1 MRGKVI
7 FLTTFFIM
15 FVGHFFSQNII
26 TWELLKDVEFD
37 EIWSEEFQAYYMV
50 PKFSKSVKEMDG
62 KEVQIRGFIIP
73 VDIVQDYY
81 VLSANPYSSC
91 FFCGQAGPES
101 VMEIQMIKKY
111 GCKKIYFA
119 SCAPIIKNTNQ
130 YGIYIPTQEELIS
143 FQRTEEEIRQE
154 GCKGIEEG
162 CKERFKGIEER

>member
-1 MRGKVI
+1 MKGKVI
-7 FLTTFFIM
+7 LLTTFFIM
-15 FVGHFFSQNII
+15 FMSHFFSQNII

-50 PKFSKSVKEMDG
+50 PKFSNSVKEMDG

-111 GCKKIYFA
+111 EGLRMDQVITFQGTLRLNIDDIYQLNYILEEA
-119 SCAPIIKNTNQ
+119 QII
-130 YGIYIPTQEELIS
+130 E
-143 FQRTEEEIRQE
+143 
-154 GCKGIEEG
+154 
-162 CKERFKGIEER
+162 

>member
-1 MRGKVI
+1 MRNKIILVI
-7 FLTTFFIM
+7 TISLFFINNI
-15 FVGHFFSQNII
+15 FSQNII
-26 TWELLKDVEFD
+26 TWELLKNVEFD

-50 PKFSKSVKEMDG
+50 PKFSESVKEMDG

-111 GCKKIYFA
+111 EGLRMDQVITYKGTLKLNVDDIYQL
-119 SCAPIIKNTNQ
+119 N
-130 YGIYIPTQEELIS
+130 YILEDA
-143 FQRTEEEIRQE
+143 EIVE
-154 GCKGIEEG
+154 
-162 CKERFKGIEER
+162 

>member
-1 MRGKVI
+1 MRNKI
-7 FLTTFFIM
+7 ILATTFFLFFISNI
-15 FVGHFFSQNII
+15 FSQNII
-26 TWELLKDVEFD
+26 TWELLKNVEFD

-50 PKFSKSVKEMDG
+50 PKFSESVKEMDG

-111 GCKKIYFA
+111 EGLRMDQVITYKGTLKLNVDDIYQLNYILEDA
-119 SCAPIIKNTNQ
+119 EII
-130 YGIYIPTQEELIS
+130 E
-143 FQRTEEEIRQE
+143 
-154 GCKGIEEG
+154 
-162 CKERFKGIEER
+162 

>member
-7 FLTTFFIM
+7 LLTTFFIM

-101 VMEIQMIKKY
+101 VMEIQMVKKY
-111 GCKKIYFA
+111 EGLRMDQVITFQGTLRLNIEDIYQLNYILEEAKI
-119 SCAPIIKNTNQ
+119 
-130 YGIYIPTQEELIS
+130 
-143 FQRTEEEIRQE
+143 
-154 GCKGIEEG
+154 IE
-162 CKERFKGIEER
+162 

>member
-1 MRGKVI
+1 MKGKEI
-7 FLTTFFIM
+7 LLTTFFIM
-15 FVGHFFSQNII
+15 FMGHFFSQNII

-111 GCKKIYFA
+111 EGLRMDQVITFQGTLRLNIDDIYQLNYILEEA
-119 SCAPIIKNTNQ
+119 QII
-130 YGIYIPTQEELIS
+130 E
-143 FQRTEEEIRQE
+143 
-154 GCKGIEEG
+154 
-162 CKERFKGIEER
+162 

>member
-1 MRGKVI
+1 MRNKIILATI
-7 FLTTFFIM
+7 FFLF
-15 FVGHFFSQNII
+15 FVGNIFSQNII
-26 TWELLKDVEFD
+26 TWELLKNVEFD

-111 GCKKIYFA
+111 EGLRMDQVITYKGTLKLNVDDIYQLNYILEDA
-119 SCAPIIKNTNQ
+119 EII
-130 YGIYIPTQEELIS
+130 E
-143 FQRTEEEIRQE
+143 
-154 GCKGIEEG
+154 
-162 CKERFKGIEER
+162 

>member
-1 MRGKVI
+1 MKGKVI
-7 FLTTFFIM
+7 LLTTFFIM
-15 FVGHFFSQNII
+15 FMGHFFSQNII

-111 GCKKIYFA
+111 EGLRMDQVITFQGTLKLNTDDIYQLNYILEEAKI
-119 SCAPIIKNTNQ
+119 
-130 YGIYIPTQEELIS
+130 
-143 FQRTEEEIRQE
+143 
-154 GCKGIEEG
+154 IE
-162 CKERFKGIEER
+162 

>member
-1 MRGKVI
+1 MRGKEI
-7 FLTTFFIM
+7 LLTTFFIM
-15 FVGHFFSQNII
+15 FMGHFFSQNII
-26 TWELLKDVEFD
+26 TWQLLKDVEFD

-111 GCKKIYFA
+111 EGLRMDQVITFQGTLRLNIDDIYQLNYILEEA
-119 SCAPIIKNTNQ
+119 QII
-130 YGIYIPTQEELIS
+130 E
-143 FQRTEEEIRQE
+143 
-154 GCKGIEEG
+154 
-162 CKERFKGIEER
+162 

>member
-1 MRGKVI
+1 MKGKVI
-7 FLTTFFIM
+7 LLSTFFIM
-15 FVGHFFSQNII
+15 FMSHFFSQNII

-62 KEVQIRGFIIP
+62 KEVQIKGFIIP

-111 GCKKIYFA
+111 EGLRMDQVITFQGILRLNIDDIYQLNYILEEA
-119 SCAPIIKNTNQ
+119 QII
-130 YGIYIPTQEELIS
+130 E
-143 FQRTEEEIRQE
+143 
-154 GCKGIEEG
+154 
-162 CKERFKGIEER
+162 

>member
-1 MRGKVI
+1 MRNKI
-7 FLTTFFIM
+7 ILATTFFLFFI
-15 FVGHFFSQNII
+15 VNIFSQNII
-26 TWELLKDVEFD
+26 TWELLKNVEFD

-50 PKFSKSVKEMDG
+50 PKFSESVKEMDG

-111 GCKKIYFA
+111 EGLRMDQVITYKGTLKLNVDDIYQLNYILEDA
-119 SCAPIIKNTNQ
+119 EII
-130 YGIYIPTQEELIS
+130 E
-143 FQRTEEEIRQE
+143 
-154 GCKGIEEG
+154 
-162 CKERFKGIEER
+162 

>member
-1 MRGKVI
+1 MRNNTILTTTI
-7 FLTTFFIM
+7 FLFFI
-15 FVGHFFSQNII
+15 GNIFSQNII
-26 TWELLKDVEFD
+26 TWELLKNVEFD

-50 PKFSKSVKEMDG
+50 PKFSESVKKMDG

-111 GCKKIYFA
+111 EGLRMDQVITYKGTLKLNVDDIYQLNYILEDA
-119 SCAPIIKNTNQ
+119 EII
-130 YGIYIPTQEELIS
+130 E
-143 FQRTEEEIRQE
+143 
-154 GCKGIEEG
+154 
-162 CKERFKGIEER
+162 

>member
-7 FLTTFFIM
+7 LLTTFFIM

-26 TWELLKDVEFD
+26 NWELLKDVEFD

-101 VMEIQMIKKY
+101 VMEIQMVKKY
-111 GCKKIYFA
+111 EGLRMDQVITFQGTLRLNIDDIYQLNYILEEA
-119 SCAPIIKNTNQ
+119 QII
-130 YGIYIPTQEELIS
+130 E
-143 FQRTEEEIRQE
+143 
-154 GCKGIEEG
+154 
-162 CKERFKGIEER
+162 

>member
-1 MRGKVI
+1 MRNKIILGI
-7 FLTTFFIM
+7 IISLFFISNI
-15 FVGHFFSQNII
+15 FSQNII
-26 TWELLKDVEFD
+26 TWELLKNVEFD

-50 PKFSKSVKEMDG
+50 PKFSESVKEMDG

-111 GCKKIYFA
+111 EGLRMDQVITYKGTLKLNVDDIYQL
-119 SCAPIIKNTNQ
+119 N
-130 YGIYIPTQEELIS
+130 YILEDA
-143 FQRTEEEIRQE
+143 EIVE
-154 GCKGIEEG
+154 
-162 CKERFKGIEER
+162 

>member
-1 MRGKVI
+1 MRNKI
-7 FLTTFFIM
+7 ILATTFFLF
-15 FVGHFFSQNII
+15 FVGNIFSQNII
-26 TWELLKDVEFD
+26 TWELLKNVEFD

-50 PKFSKSVKEMDG
+50 PKFSDSVKEMDG

-111 GCKKIYFA
+111 EGLRMDQVITYRGTLKLNVDDIYQLNYILEDA
-119 SCAPIIKNTNQ
+119 EII
-130 YGIYIPTQEELIS
+130 E
-143 FQRTEEEIRQE
+143 
-154 GCKGIEEG
+154 
-162 CKERFKGIEER
+162 

>member
-1 MRGKVI
+1 MRNKI
-7 FLTTFFIM
+7 ILATTFFLF
-15 FVGHFFSQNII
+15 FVGNIFSQNII
-26 TWELLKDVEFD
+26 TWELLKNVEFD

-50 PKFSKSVKEMDG
+50 PKFSESVKEMDG

-111 GCKKIYFA
+111 EGLRMDQVITYKGTLKLNVDDIYQLNYILEDA
-119 SCAPIIKNTNQ
+119 ENNRVVKPIFEFHSK
-130 YGIYIPTQEELIS
+130 
-143 FQRTEEEIRQE
+143 
-154 GCKGIEEG
+154 
-162 CKERFKGIEER
+162 RFL

>member
-1 MRGKVI
+1 MRNKLILATTI
-7 FLTTFFIM
+7 FLFFI
-15 FVGHFFSQNII
+15 GNIFSQNII
-26 TWELLKDVEFD
+26 TWELLKNVEFD

-50 PKFSKSVKEMDG
+50 PKFSESVKEMDG

-111 GCKKIYFA
+111 EGLRMDQVITYKGTLKLNVDDIYQLNYILEDA
-119 SCAPIIKNTNQ
+119 EII
-130 YGIYIPTQEELIS
+130 E
-143 FQRTEEEIRQE
+143 
-154 GCKGIEEG
+154 
-162 CKERFKGIEER
+162 

>member
-1 MRGKVI
+1 MRNKI
-7 FLTTFFIM
+7 ILATTFFLF
-15 FVGHFFSQNII
+15 FVGNIFSQNII
-26 TWELLKDVEFD
+26 TWELLKNVEFD

-50 PKFSKSVKEMDG
+50 PKFSESVKEMDG

-111 GCKKIYFA
+111 EGLRMDQVITYKGTLKLNVDDIYQLNYVLEDA
-119 SCAPIIKNTNQ
+119 EII
-130 YGIYIPTQEELIS
+130 E
-143 FQRTEEEIRQE
+143 
-154 GCKGIEEG
+154 
-162 CKERFKGIEER
+162 

>member
-7 FLTTFFIM
+7 LLTTFFIM
-15 FVGHFFSQNII
+15 VMGHFFSQNII

-111 GCKKIYFA
+111 EGLRMDQVITFEGTLRLNIDDIYQLNYILEEA
-119 SCAPIIKNTNQ
+119 QII
-130 YGIYIPTQEELIS
+130 E
-143 FQRTEEEIRQE
+143 
-154 GCKGIEEG
+154 
-162 CKERFKGIEER
+162 

>member
-1 MRGKVI
+1 MKNKI
-7 FLTTFFIM
+7 ILIIISFLFSFPI
-15 FVGHFFSQNII
+15 FSQNII
-26 TWELLKDVEFD
+26 SWELLKNVEFD

-50 PKFSKSVKEMDG
+50 PKFSSSVKVLDN

-111 GCKKIYFA
+111 EGLRMDQVITFQGTLRLNTDDIYQLNYILEEA
-119 SCAPIIKNTNQ
+119 QII
-130 YGIYIPTQEELIS
+130 E
-143 FQRTEEEIRQE
+143 
-154 GCKGIEEG
+154 
-162 CKERFKGIEER
+162 